1 MLPSD
6 HPSVSAD
13 FSERAAWLTHHTD
26 AAPPKVEPISAAD
39 LKALEAKT
47 IVIDVMMLYT
57 KRVAYHYMLNPADVL
72 ELAIERV
79 NQTFRN
85 SGIGN
90 VSLAARAHPGGRLRR
105 AGLRGVQS
113 A

>member
-72 ELAIERV
+72 ELKRLVFALGEEVRMPLLLAI
-79 NQTFRN
+79 N
-85 SGIGN
+85 
-90 VSLAARAHPGGRLRR
+90 
-105 AGLRGVQS
+105 
-113 A
+113 